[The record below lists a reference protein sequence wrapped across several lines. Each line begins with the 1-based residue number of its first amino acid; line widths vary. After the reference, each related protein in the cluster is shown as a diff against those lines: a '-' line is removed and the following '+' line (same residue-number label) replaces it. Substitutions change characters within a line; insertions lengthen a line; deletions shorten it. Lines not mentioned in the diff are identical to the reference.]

1 MKNDPTRCL
10 FIPAFLLLRMKGL
23 TFADA
28 GHRPDEAGEGAGLL
42 SGLQRGRA
50 EVNNRLAR
58 VIGTLPR
65 GNLQHQRTGR
75 AAPALLEMGRI
86 KQGKAEKRRGGPWR
100 DKSKI
105 SHNYINRNDYNLSGI
120 LVGTSKN

>member
-1 MKNDPTRCL
+1 
-10 FIPAFLLLRMKGL
+10 MKGL

-58 VIGTLPR
+58 VIMGEPAASMR
-65 GNLQHQRTGR
+65 PGR
-75 AAPALLEMGRI
+75 AASALLEMERI
-86 KQGKAEKRRGGPWR
+86 KQGKAEKRRGGPW
-100 DKSKI
+100 
-105 SHNYINRNDYNLSGI
+105 
-120 LVGTSKN
+120 